1 MARSDTSAE
10 ASDARDDRRVLL
22 TWLGGGLV
30 LVLILWS
37 AVTLEIVRD
46 GRAWQH
52 NAERLVAQKAEAQA
66 RSLEAMF
73 DDISQISALLAAAR
87 KGGADRELLQRQ
99 IRSVSANRPI
109 FPFFADSGGGVI
121 SARTDALLGRDL
133 SREPLF
139 RDAVAAGSEEV
150 RLYRA
155 IGIGD
160 LAGQTVVRFVRR
172 VDREDG
178 RLDGVLVVTAKE
190 SFFRSTVESSA
201 TVPDAAI
208 AVWQP
213 EGVLLLSLRGSQRE
227 LPAAVRSRLESGEAV
242 AVFSEDPGG
251 ADGVQRIVA
260 WRRLSG
266 QPLVVTVSVPLA
278 SMMGTAR
285 EMRIS
290 HLWTAAASTLLILLA
305 TLLGA
310 RWHLR
315 REALRRER
323 EVVSTTFRVAVDGAK
338 EAFYMVRQL
347 PVDGGRD
354 LVFRV
359 EDCNEFASNL
369 SGMSSEEIVGKP
381 FVELFPGLDRGA
393 LQQLMLETLRNGFR
407 ELELSAN
414 GPRPGSPTWLNFSA
428 VRSAGGIAVSARDVT
443 AQKESEQQLRSMA
456 LTDALTM
463 LPNRHWLKQNLGA
476 RISTARAS
484 GHKLALLFIDL
495 DDFKKVND
503 SLGHAAGDE
512 FLVATAQALRAAV
525 RSGDEVMRLG
535 GDEFTVL
542 VDQVSDRDAVTE
554 IGRQIVDCV
563 AQVDCEAA
571 RRGFAGRASVGA
583 AMFPDDA
590 QSDVAL
596 MQFADIAMY
605 AAKAGGKSRFCM
617 YSAELANRVQ
627 STLALEQ
634 GLRQALAGNELQLY
648 YQPRISARTGVLVSL
663 EALLRWKRT
672 DGSMAEPSQFIPI
685 AEQSDLI
692 NDLGKWVMAEA
703 CRQIAAWRDGGCG
716 LVSVSINVSARQLRT
731 DDFRVELGRQLATH
745 KLNPSSL
752 ALELTESAMVGDDMA
767 VRHELHEL
775 RLMGLELH
783 IDDFGT
789 GYSSLSQLQT
799 LDVDA
804 IKIDRSFVN
813 AIGAR
818 EQGRVLCEAMV
829 AMGRTLG
836 FRVVAEGVETLTQL
850 RELQAMRCD
859 EIQGHYASEAVPPTL
874 VPALLARSAFFDP
887 LFPVV
892 HRVAT
897 SLQSR
902 GWIS

>member
-1 MARSDTSAE
+1 MARTDTSAE
-10 ASDARDDRRVLL
+10 PSDAHDDRRVLL

-37 AVTLEIVRD
+37 AVILEIVRD
-46 GRAWQH
+46 GRAWQQ
-52 NAERLVAQKAEAQA
+52 NAERLVAQRAEAQA
-66 RSLEAMF
+66 RSLQAVF

-87 KGGADRELLQRQ
+87 KGGADPGLLQRQ

-109 FPFFADSGGGVI
+109 FPFFADSSGGVI
-121 SARTDALLGRDL
+121 SARTDALLGRNL

-172 VDREDG
+172 VGREDG
-178 RLDGVLVVTAKE
+178 RLDGVLVVAAKE

-213 EGVLLLSLRGSQRE
+213 EGALLLSLRGAQRE
-227 LPAAVRSRLESGEAV
+227 LPAAVRSRLDSSEAV
-242 AVFSEDPGG
+242 AVFSEDQID
-251 ADGVQRIVA
+251 ADDGPRIVA

-266 QPLVVTVSVPLA
+266 HALFVTVSVPLA
-278 SMMGTAR
+278 SMMGTAT
-285 EMRIS
+285 EMRVS
-290 HLWTAAASTLLILLA
+290 HLWTAAAATLLILLA
-305 TLLGA
+305 TSLGA

-323 EVVSTTFRVAVDGAK
+323 EAVSTTFRIAVDGAK

-354 LVFRV
+354 LTFRV
-359 EDCNEFASNL
+359 EDCNEFASHL
-369 SGMSSEEIVGKP
+369 SDMSSDDIVGKP
-381 FVELFPGLDRGA
+381 FVELFTGLDRGA
-393 LQQLMLETLRNGFR
+393 LQQLMLETLRTGFR

-414 GPRPGSPTWLNFSA
+414 GQRPGAPAWLSFSA

-456 LTDALTM
+456 LTDALTL

-476 RISTARAS
+476 RISAAHAS

-512 FLVATAQALRAAV
+512 FLVATAQSLRAAL
-525 RSGDEVMRLG
+525 RSGDAVIRLG

-542 VDQVSDRDAVTE
+542 VDQVSSRQDVTD

-563 AQVDCEAA
+563 ARVQCDAV
-571 RRGFAGRASVGA
+571 RRGFAARASVGA
-583 AMFPDDA
+583 ALFPDDA
-590 QSDVAL
+590 DRDDAL
-596 MQFADIAMY
+596 MQAADIAMY
-605 AAKAGGKSRFCM
+605 LAKAEGKGRFCM
-617 YSAELANRVQ
+617 YSVALAERLQ
-627 STLALEQ
+627 SELALEQ
-634 GLRQALAGNELQLY
+634 GLRQVLAGKELRLH
-648 YQPRISARTGVLVSL
+648 YQPRVSARTGALVSF
-663 EALLRWKRT
+663 EALVRWIRA
-672 DGSMAEPSQFIPI
+672 DGSMAEPSDFIPV

-692 NDLGKWVMAEA
+692 VELGAWVVAEA
-703 CRQIAAWRDGGCG
+703 CRQLAAWREAGCRA
-716 LVSVSINVSARQLRT
+716 VPVSINVSARQLRSE
-731 DDFRVELGRQLATH
+731 DFRIQLARQLAAREIS
-745 KLNPSSL
+745 PSLL
-752 ALELTESAMVGDDMA
+752 ALELTESAMVGEDMA
-767 VRHELHEL
+767 VRRELHAL
-775 RLMGLELH
+775 RRMGLELH

-789 GYSSLSQLQT
+789 GYSSLSQLQN

-813 AIGAR
+813 AIGVRA
-818 EQGRVLCEAMV
+818 QSQALCEAMV

-859 EIQGHYASEAVPPTL
+859 EIQGHYVSPAVPPDW
-874 VPALLARSAFFDP
+874 VPALLARNTLFEPP
-887 LFPVV
+887 LPDVL
-892 HRVAT
+892 RAA
-897 SLQSR
+897 
-902 GWIS
+902 G